1 MGARRRARAA
11 GVPGGCLWPE
21 MRFVYDAP
29 ARVKHECRS
38 CFAVN
43 AVNGEPSVTNCGEYY
58 KNVRS
63 EWASLVTTPPTARF
77 QDALAF
83 TRSIGDLHLHAYGPC
98 TPLALSTSNNTD
110 RLSTLVFGRH
120 SRIISFGIRDF
131 QVYLMILSWPCTTC
145 LTLAACQTRRRNTAP
160 VPLAV
165 TASRQHGGAR
175 FSRMGWT

>member
-77 QDALAF
+77 QDALPFVYPQVPGVRGPPSVVQSASLSHG
-83 TRSIGDLHLHAYGPC
+83 SIPCQLPWIRRGLVALPAGHIDCHCQHPSHYGC
-98 TPLALSTSNNTD
+98 
-110 RLSTLVFGRH
+110 
-120 SRIISFGIRDF
+120 
-131 QVYLMILSWPCTTC
+131 
-145 LTLAACQTRRRNTAP
+145 AP
-160 VPLAV
+160 VV
-165 TASRQHGGAR
+165 TVPRPAKCGV
-175 FSRMGWT
+175 